1 MNDDEIENTDFYV
14 IVPSEKNKE
23 IKLGFQKCCLLLYST
38 KAVCIIARFIW
49 NAEISVSIAIHCYER
64 LF

>member
-1 MNDDEIENTDFYV
+1 MKKHFSKLWKKYNDTGELVTMNDDEIENTDFYV

-38 KAVCIIARFIW
+38 RAFCIIT
-49 NAEISVSIAIHCYER
+49 
-64 LF
+64 